1 MEAVEQGTTESVDEV
16 SKELEMETVKSTEVE
31 RTGMIGV
38 ATMGPIAAK
47 PATEKPATAKPAT
60 AKPLTPTTTKPV
72 EAKTELP
79 TTARTINPSPVL
91 NESRIYVNEVM
102 ERFPIPSFTS
112 SVSWD
117 DLSAK
122 YK

>member
-1 MEAVEQGTTESVDEV
+1 
-16 SKELEMETVKSTEVE
+16 METVKSTEVE
-31 RTGMIGV
+31 RTGSIGV
-38 ATMGPIAAK
+38 ATMGPIAA
-47 PATEKPATAKPAT
+47 KPATAKPAT

-79 TTARTINPSPVL
+79 TTAQTINPSPVL
-91 NESRIYVNEVM
+91 NESRIYVNDVM